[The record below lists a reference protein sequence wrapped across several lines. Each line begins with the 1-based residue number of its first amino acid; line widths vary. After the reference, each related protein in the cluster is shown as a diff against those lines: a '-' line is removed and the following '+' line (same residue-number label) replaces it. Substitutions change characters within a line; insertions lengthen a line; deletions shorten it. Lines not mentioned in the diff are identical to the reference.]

1 MGESSWSASLHVRGQ
16 ENDTP
21 VILIWNGLNKT
32 KSGSYK
38 DILLLLL
45 LVVSSL
51 KSTPP
56 LLTVLIML
64 TSSNELVQLSQN
76 RARTHRSPCKQDL
89 LVCPRLGRCPTI
101 SAK

>member
-45 LVVSSL
+45 LVVRSL
-51 KSTPP
+51 KSTP

-64 TSSNELVQLSQN
+64 TYSNKFMQLSYSF
-76 RARTHRSPCKQDL
+76 HLFGKQ
-89 LVCPRLGRCPTI
+89 
-101 SAK
+101 KE